1 MYKYIIAQLTE
12 CTNTLLY
19 TSLNVRIHYYT
30 APGKSGPGLTSSGG
44 LVAGVL
50 FSLTIIIIT
59 VTVLVA
65 LLLWYG

>member
-1 MYKYIIAQLTE
+1 MYKS
-12 CTNTLLY
+12 LLHS
-19 TSLNVRIHYYT
+19 SLNVQIHYYT

-50 FSLTIIIIT
+50 LPLTIIIVT

-65 LLLWYG
+65 LLLWYGMVK